1 MPCISLSLKHKVLKI
16 FAITLTYIGTVFNSL
31 RLFEQK
37 NTATGINFT
46 AHVTII
52 YHYVNKKICATAI
65 NFTVH

>member
-1 MPCISLSLKHKVLKI
+1 MHCISLSLKHKLLKI
-16 FAITLTYIGTVFNSL
+16 FAIMQTYIDTVFNSF
-31 RLFEQK
+31 RLFKQK

-46 AHVTII
+46 THVTII